1 MQNRINKFISES
13 DRPDSTTPAALW
25 VVAFPPHFLLA
36 FGAELAG
43 KCRIRVLLEK
53 SRRFGFFAKSSL
65 AATYLPII
73 PH

>member
-1 MQNRINKFISES
+1 MQNRINKFISKS
-13 DRPDSTTPAALW
+13 DCPDFTTPAALW

-43 KCRIRVLLEK
+43 KRRIRVLLEK
-53 SRRFGFFAKSSL
+53 SRRFGFFAKSGL
-65 AATYLPII
+65 AALPLPII